1 MKTALRGRAFWLA
14 ATAFASVCATP
25 AVAQDATAQP
35 TGAEPTR
42 RLEAVIVT
50 ATRREES
57 LQDVPVSV
65 TAVPEA
71 LVQNAG
77 IRDIRDLMQ
86 VTPSLQVPVTENS
99 TSVTARIRGV
109 GTQGSNP
116 GLESA
121 VGVLVDGVV
130 RARNGV
136 AFGDLGE
143 IERIE
148 VLRGPQGTLF
158 GRNTS
163 AGVINVITKKPEF
176 DTSAR
181 AELTVGDYGAAG
193 GSLGVTGALFGSDT
207 AAGRFFVVYRKRDG
221 FLNVNPGSA
230 RAREDNNQDYWTA
243 RGQLLFQIGD
253 TAELRVIADVS
264 RRDEACCAAATK
276 IPGPTVALLNGIA
289 AATGRG
295 QVKATRNT
303 IEDYIGF
310 ANRTYDQI
318 IDDAGISA
326 ELTWD
331 VGPGTLT
338 SLTAYRN
345 WKWQAG
351 GDIDYSGLDIAFRT
365 NDGSAGNEFTTL
377 SQELRYAGTTGIVDW
392 LVGGYFSNEKITRV
406 DRLQTGTDYEAYLR
420 GLLPANLAPGVSLNL
435 ALFGPTGLN
444 TVLVPSGGGQRDRF
458 EQEAT
463 SVALF
468 THNVFNLTEQLKA
481 TIGLRYTQDEKD
493 YEARH
498 NTIGPSGCRDLEGR
512 FGLNP
517 TAGAGPLA
525 GVVGAICA
533 PWQRTA
539 LDRLGVYTQSRTE
552 NEWSGQANLAYQL
565 TDFINVYATYSRG
578 YKAGGFNLD
587 RAFGDARGSIVSGAV
602 GAQTVRTPDTSF
614 EGEFV
619 DSYEIGVKS
628 EWFGGDLVANL
639 SLYQQTF
646 ENYQLNTFNG
656 VSFVVTGVP
665 KVESEGVELDFVWAP
680 PLDGLTFN
688 GGFAYAWT
696 EYVKD
701 LGGLGRPGSFLARN
715 PNLANLPG
723 NQLTSAPLWTAS
735 GGATYEREVG
745 ANMMFRAYVD
755 ARYTSDYSTGSNLAP
770 TKVTEGYTLI
780 NGRLAL
786 GHIDETW
793 SVELWGRNLTDER
806 YAQITFDSPL
816 QGSAPSLNSPSDSL
830 AAANARANSTIDAF
844 LGEPRTW
851 GITLKAGF

>member
-1 MKTALRGRAFWLA
+1 MKFSTTGRAFLLA
-14 ATAFASVCATP
+14 ASAFVALSSAP
-25 AVAQDATAQP
+25 AVAQEAPAQA

-77 IRDIRDLMQ
+77 IRDIRDLTQ
-86 VTPSLQVPVTENS
+86 VTPSLQVPVSENS
-99 TSVTARIRGV
+99 SSVTARIRGV

-176 DTSAR
+176 DASGK
-181 AELTVGDYGAAG
+181 AELTVGDFGTVG

-207 AAGRFFVVYRKRDG
+207 AAGRLFVAYRKRDG
-221 FLNVNPGSA
+221 FMTVNPGT
-230 RAREDNNQDYWTA
+230 RFQREDNNQDYWTA
-243 RGQLLFQIGD
+243 RGQVLFQLGD
-253 TAELRVIADVS
+253 TAELRVIADVA
-264 RRDEACCAAATK
+264 RREEACCAAATK
-276 IPGPTVALLNGIA
+276 IAGPTTALINGIGGS
-289 AATGRG
+289 TGRG
-295 QVKATRNT
+295 QLANTRNT
-303 IEDYIGF
+303 IEDYIAY

-318 IDDAGISA
+318 IDDAGLSA

-331 VGPGTLT
+331 IGPGTLT
-338 SLTAYRN
+338 SVTGWRN
-345 WKWQAG
+345 WKYQYG
-351 GDIDYSGLDIAFRT
+351 QDSDFTGLDILFRV
-365 NDGSAGNEFTTL
+365 NDGSATNEFTTI

-392 LVGGYFSNEKITRV
+392 LVGAYFSNEKIVRKE
-406 DRLQTGTDYEAYLR
+406 RLQVGADSDAYFR
-420 GLLPANLAPGVSLNL
+420 GLLGANAALLPLVGITPGISVH
-435 ALFGPTGLN
+435 ALG
-444 TVLVPSGGGQRDRF
+444 SGANDLY
-458 EQEAT
+458 EQDAT

-468 THNVFNLTEQLKA
+468 THNVFNLTDKLKA

-493 YEARH
+493 FEAVYR
-498 NTIGPSGCRDLEGR
+498 TVGVTGCAAVERR
-512 FGLNP
+512 FGLNA
-517 TAGAGPLA
+517 AGAAGALA
-525 GVVGAICA
+525 GVAGVACQ
-533 PWQRTA
+533 PWTRSA
-539 LDRLGVYTQSRTE
+539 LDLLPLHKQSRTE
-552 NEWSGQANLAYQL
+552 NEWSGQFNVAYQF
-565 TDFINVYATYSRG
+565 TDFINAYATYSRG

-587 RAFGDARGSIVSGAV
+587 RAFSDARGSIVSGAP
-602 GAQTVRTPDTSF
+602 GAQTVRGPDTSF

-619 DSYEIGVKS
+619 DSYEVGVKS

-639 SLYQQTF
+639 SLYQQEF
-646 ENYQLNTFNG
+646 ENYQLNTFTG
-656 VSFVVTGVP
+656 ISFVVTGVP
-665 KVESEGVELDFVWAP
+665 KVKSEGVELDFVWAP
-680 PLDGLTFN
+680 PIDGITFN
-688 GGFAYAWT
+688 GGFAYALT
-696 EYVKD
+696 EYQKD
-701 LGGLGRPGSFLARN
+701 LGGVGRPGSFLALN
-715 PNLANLPG
+715 PGLLNLPG
-723 NQLTSAPLWTAS
+723 NQLTSAPLWTVS

-745 ANMMFRAYVD
+745 ANLMFKAYLD
-755 ARYTSDYSTGSNLAP
+755 ARYTSDYRTGSNLDP
-770 TKVTEGYTLI
+770 RKTTEAYTLI
-780 NGRLAL
+780 NGRVGL

-806 YAQITFDSPL
+806 YAQITFDAFA
-816 QGSAPSLNSPSDSL
+816 QGSAPALNSAFDS
-830 AAANARANSTIDAF
+830 ATAANARANSTIGAF